1 MNPGTRILRAPET
14 LTMQAY
20 SFDNAWSEAR
30 QRLRGLEQL
39 LDPGSIRYLEALG
52 VGQGWRC
59 LEVGAGAGSMTK
71 WLCQRVGPSG
81 HELTT
86 DLDTRLLAA
95 MSLPNLEVR
104 RHDIATQDLAEHG
117 FDLVLSE
124 DAAGAPFA
132 NAKGLSVGWSA
143 A

>member
-1 MNPGTRILRAPET
+1 
-14 LTMQAY
+14 MQAY

-52 VGQGWRC
+52 VGRGWRC
-59 LEVGAGAGSMTK
+59 LDGTGLVRSLREGVPYRSSPQAGDDI
-71 WLCQRVGPSG
+71 
-81 HELTT
+81 ELRNSVL
-86 DLDTRLLAA
+86 DFDTRLLAA

-104 RHDIATQDLAEHG
+104 RHDIGTQDLAEHG

-124 DAAGAPFA
+124 DAAGATFA